1 MDIIDAV
8 FVFQMHDPEELSWH
22 QRTHHHEEGQFEL
35 HYFLEG
41 SGTFLNG
48 PTRYTIR
55 PGSLYISNGTTTHAI
70 RVLDESEPL
79 TYYAVLLQVGQNDT
93 EIIAQLEML
102 QKTMPLVIGSNYR
115 FFFEEIKDRGLAQER
130 NTRLSACYQLLS
142 LLFRFGEKPL
152 WKGNDATV
160 ENIHLEKAIRIMQ
173 RHIFDKLTLDDICAE
188 LRLTNSYFIRMFNK
202 RIHQPPMKYY
212 MGLKLEAARSMLSTA
227 NLSVKEIAAK
237 LCFSSE
243 FHFSKQ
249 FKASTDMS
257 PSEYRKHQARTYS
270 STLSQ

>member
-22 QRTHHHEEGQFEL
+22 QRIHHHEQGQYEL

-48 PTRYTIR
+48 PTRYTIH
-55 PGSLYISNGTTTHAI
+55 PGSLYISDGTTTHAI
-70 RVLDESEPL
+70 RVSDDSEPL
-79 TYYAVLLQVGQNDT
+79 TYYAVLLEVGQGES
-93 EIIAQLEML
+93 EIVAQLERL
-102 QKTMPLVIGSNYR
+102 QKTMPLSIGSNYR
-115 FFFEEIKDRGLAQER
+115 FFFEEIRDRGLSQER
-130 NTRLSACYQLLS
+130 NIKLSACYQLLS
-142 LLFRFGEKPL
+142 LLFRFGGEPF

-212 MGLKLEAARSMLSTA
+212 MKLKLEAARAMLSST

-249 FKASTDMS
+249 FKSSTGVS
-257 PSEYRKHQARTYS
+257 PSEYRRHQAQAHST
-270 STLSQ
+270 TLSQ

>member
-249 FKASTDMS
+249 FKASTGMS